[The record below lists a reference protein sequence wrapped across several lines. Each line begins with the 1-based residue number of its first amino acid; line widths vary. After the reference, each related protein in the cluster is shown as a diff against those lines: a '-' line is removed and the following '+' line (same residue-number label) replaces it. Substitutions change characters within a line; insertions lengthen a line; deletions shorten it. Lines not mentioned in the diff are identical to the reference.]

1 MCDAQRVTSEFT
13 DPSHT
18 GTAPDIA
25 ALTKVVARQRA
36 EMDRLRDQ
44 VATSAVLERTK
55 GALMALTGCTPDA
68 AGEELLQRAKAG
80 NRTLLAECW
89 ITLGVLVPPLPGAAQ
104 EPRPGHGFPGTPLAS
119 VPAPAGPRAVRP
131 DTAVPTGRDTCDLD
145 DGFTAL
151 GRLGKAL
158 VHVATPRT
166 WPAVSWRNSRRTSTP
181 TLSCSSGRCR
191 PEGWK

>member
-1 MCDAQRVTSEFT
+1 MCDAQRVMSEFT
-13 DPSHT
+13 DPSHA
-18 GTAPDIA
+18 GIAPDIA
-25 ALTKVVARQRA
+25 ALAKVVARQRA

-80 NRTLLAECW
+80 NRTPLAECW
-89 ITLGVLVPPLPGAAQ
+89 ITLGALMPPLPGAAQ
-104 EPRPGHGFPGTPLAS
+104 DPRPAHGFPGIPLAA
-119 VPAPAGPRAVRP
+119 VPGPAGPRAVR
-131 DTAVPTGRDTCDLD
+131 TGAAVPTGRDTCDPD
-145 DGFTAL
+145 DGFSAL

-166 WPAVSWRNSRRTSTP
+166 WPLVSWRNSRRTSTP
-181 TLSCSSGRCR
+181 TLSCSSVRCR